1 MATYEDILKQ
11 ASQRGANPYSFKKT
25 FPAYI
30 VLVIALIASFFVWGI
45 VEDTIEADN
54 SATFEKAY
62 TSVQNRIEGGVQ
74 QHLQIVGQMQ
84 ELYRT
89 SPFIVRDV
97 FELYGSIP
105 AEGLESVL
113 SVSYVPAIPTEEL
126 SLHTYYARSERYYDY
141 AIFPDSVDAEIHY
154 PVYYVVPLERNLSI
168 LGFNMASDSALNSTI
183 VEAEGTGAIAAT
195 NFFDVRPDTLGF
207 MFVAPVSKV
216 DDASSSSGIRNLKSE
231 GVVALEILAQEF
243 FDASLGN
250 SVASDTAVV
259 FTIFDELAD
268 GTNNVVYTSKNSEK
282 VGDYSAMLSDTIHI
296 NVANKDIVLDIR
308 TVPNFGGE
316 FQNNIPI
323 LSLVGSLVTSVLI
336 FLFTLSLLTSRARAE
351 DLAERTT
358 RSQRRIVDTSQ
369 DMIGITSIDG
379 VWTTMNPASISNLG
393 ILPDDIIG
401 TSFYDQVI
409 PEERDRVR
417 ELLQSTGDEQTCSF
431 EVQMTNQDGSIRWVS
446 WNSVVSHTEG
456 FMYNIGRDITEQ
468 KKAEERIKLQSK
480 QVALARQFTEESTRF
495 KSQFMENASFYFR
508 TSLTG
513 IIGYLQLVK
522 NRLFTNDEEHD
533 QFIEVAYQSSEDL
546 LSRVSDLLDVAE
558 GEEQEQL
565 HQEEHSS
572 PIHSTINTT
581 IEYIQNSLLDRELTF
596 DVQNSATDE
605 FLFTLDEEQFKDM
618 LLEAV
623 STFTQGQKESTIQA
637 FAQVNPFE
645 SVIEIQVLFAS
656 NDEVTSMI
664 ELYKG
669 VTDDQELIELLKSDK
684 DDIIFRMAELTSRVK
699 MEQGTMVIES
709 MGSDGNVIMLT
720 LPAKRS
726 SNFSFPGS

>member
-30 VLVIALIASFFVWGI
+30 VLVIALIASFFIWGI

-62 TSVQNRIEGGVQ
+62 TSVQNRIESGVQ

-113 SVSYVPAIPTEEL
+113 SVSYVPAIPTDEIG
-126 SLHTYYARSERYYDY
+126 LHTYYARSERYYDY
-141 AIFPDSVDAEIHY
+141 AVHPDSVPVDIHY
-154 PVYYVVPLERNLSI
+154 PVYYLVPLERNKAF
-168 LGFNMASDSALNSTI
+168 LGFDLASEESLKNAVELAETSGSI
-183 VEAEGTGAIAAT
+183 VAT
-195 NFFDVRPDTLGF
+195 SFYDVRQDTLGF
-207 MFVAPVSKV
+207 MFMAPVSKV
-216 DDASSSSGIRNLKSE
+216 DDESSSSGIRNLKSE
-231 GVVALEILAQEF
+231 GIVALEILADEF
-243 FDASLGN
+243 FEASLGT

-259 FTIFDELAD
+259 FTVLDETQD
-268 GTNNVVYTSKNSEK
+268 GESRIVYQSANATT
-282 VGDYSAMLSDTIHI
+282 VGDYSAMLSDTLNI
-296 NVANKDIVLDIR
+296 NVANRKVVLDIK
-308 TVPNFGGE
+308 TVPDFGGE
-316 FQNNIPI
+316 LQNNMPI
-323 LSLVGSLVTSVLI
+323 LSLVGSLLTSFLL

-379 VWTTMNPASISNLG
+379 TWTTMNPASITNLG
-393 ILPDDIIG
+393 ISPEDIIG
-401 TSFYDQVI
+401 KSFFDQVL
-409 PEERDRVR
+409 PEERERVR
-417 ELLQSTGDEQTCSF
+417 DLLQSTGDEQTCSF
-431 EVQMTNQDGSIRWVS
+431 EVQMTNKDGSIRWVS

-456 FMYNIGRDITEQ
+456 FIYNIGRDVTEQ

-480 QVALARQFTEESTRF
+480 QVALARQFTEETTRF

-522 NRLFTNDEEHD
+522 NHLFTSEDEHD
-533 QFIEVAYQSSEDL
+533 QFIDVAYQSSEDL

-558 GEEQEQL
+558 GEEQDL
-565 HQEEHSS
+565 LDSEERTS
-572 PIHSTINTT
+572 PIGSTLDKT
-581 IEYIQNSLLDRELTF
+581 IEHIRNSLLDRELSF
-596 DVQNSATDE
+596 DVQNSADDE
-605 FLFTLDEEQFKDM
+605 FLFTLDEEEFKT
-618 LLEAV
+618 LLLDAV
-623 STFTQGQKESTIQA
+623 DTFTHGQKESTIQA
-637 FAQVNPFE
+637 FAQVNPYE
-645 SVIEIQVLFAS
+645 SVVEIQILFAENPDV
-656 NDEVTSMI
+656 NDLI

-669 VTDDQELIELLKSDK
+669 VTEDQDLIELLKQDK
-684 DDIIFRMAELTSRVK
+684 DDIIYRMAELSSKVK
-699 MEQGTMVIES
+699 MEQGTMIIES
-709 MGSDGNVIMLT
+709 LGSDGNVIMLT
-720 LPAKRS
+720 LPTKRAA
-726 SNFSFPGS
+726 NFSFPSS